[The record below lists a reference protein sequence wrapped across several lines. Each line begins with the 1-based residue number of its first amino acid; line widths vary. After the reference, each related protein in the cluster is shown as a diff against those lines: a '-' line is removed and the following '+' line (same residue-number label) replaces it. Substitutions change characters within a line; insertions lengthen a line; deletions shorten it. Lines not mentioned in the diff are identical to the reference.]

1 MTRARIREG
10 SLRSVQ
16 EPPGPPSA
24 SYGRVPLG
32 CLLREIRILCTVGP
46 SSADPRV
53 IQKLDQAGVDI
64 FRINFSHTNAEDI
77 RASIANV
84 QAATSKPLCLDL
96 EGAQIRSGYMAN
108 QRVDFSDGSL
118 VKVHGSPCLGDA
130 ENIQLTPGFVIKE
143 IQPGDLICIDFD
155 TLLLQVIEN
164 RGDHLLSRVLCGGRV
179 GSNKAVTV
187 DRPIPLPPISQKDEQ
202 AIRIG
207 LECGVPYV
215 ALSFAN
221 RRSDVELVRSMVG
234 DRMSIISKIESKQ
247 GLLHLDEILPLS
259 DAILLDRG
267 DMSREVSLEL
277 IPLLQKRLIERA
289 RHFGKPAY
297 VATNLLE
304 SMVNESLPTRAEVND
319 VLNTLIDGASG
330 LVLAAETAIGRYPV
344 KCVSM
349 IRRLINAFHRS
360 IDESSIA
367 QIATQE
373 VNSLSLVKP
382 NGGILVDR
390 RLRSVDPDRLQALR
404 RLQVDEAAL
413 LDAEQIATGGYSPLQ
428 GFMDRKELASVLE
441 HYRLPNGTVWSLPI
455 VLPTRAEVVKDLRI
469 GDEVALVSDRDGEIH
484 AVLHLED
491 VYKVEFEDL
500 ARRWYGT
507 TSLDHP
513 GVMALSRRGEYFLGG
528 CIDLVKRLDSPYR
541 EHLLTPA
548 QTRHIFEK
556 KGWNSIVG
564 FHTRNVVHRAHEYM
578 HLSAL
583 NRFGMDGLFI
593 HPIIG
598 PKKKSDFEA
607 GAILRSY
614 ALAMDAFYPRGR
626 AVLAGFLSYSRYA
639 GPREAVF
646 TALCRKNY
654 GCTHFI
660 VGRDHTGVGDFYA
673 PDGARRLFEEL
684 GDLGIQPLYFDEV
697 YYCKKRGGYYESS
710 VGADVERLD
719 ISATEARRLLQSCEL
734 PPEWLMRKEI
744 SELIVSDI
752 RNNREVFVQ

>member
-1 MTRARIREG
+1 
-10 SLRSVQ
+10 LRD
-16 EPPGPPSA
+16 
-24 SYGRVPLG
+24 
-32 CLLREIRILCTVGP
+32 ITILCTVGP
-46 SSADPRV
+46 SSADPQV
-53 IQKLDQAGVDI
+53 IQKLDRAGVDI
-64 FRINFSHTNAEDI
+64 FRINFSHTRAEEI
-77 RASIANV
+77 RAAIEGI

-108 QRVDFSDGSL
+108 QRVDFTDGSL
-118 VKVHGSPCLGDA
+118 VKVHGAPILGDA
-130 ENIQLTPGFVIKE
+130 ENLQLTPGFVIGE
-143 IQPGDLICIDFD
+143 IQPGDLICVDFD
-155 TLLLQVIEN
+155 TLLLQVLEN
-164 RGDHLLSRVLCGGRV
+164 RGDHLLSLVLCGGRV

-187 DRPIPLPPISQKDEQ
+187 DRPIALPPVSAKDREG
-202 AIRIG
+202 IRTG

-221 RRSDVELVRSMVG
+221 RKADVELVRSMVG
-234 DRMSIISKIESKQ
+234 DRMAIISKIESKQ
-247 GLLHLDEILPLS
+247 GLLQLDDILALS

-289 RHFGKPAY
+289 RDFGKPVY

-349 IRRLINAFHRS
+349 IRRLVTAFRRS
-360 IDESSIA
+360 VDESSIT
-367 QIATQE
+367 QIATQS

-382 NGGILVDR
+382 NGGLLVDR
-390 RLRSVDPDRLQALR
+390 RLRSVDPLRLQALR
-404 RLQVDEAAL
+404 KLRVDEGVL

-428 GFMDRKELASVLE
+428 GFMDRRELASVLDQ
-441 HYRLPNGTVWSLPI
+441 YRLPDGTVWSLPI
-455 VLPTRAEVVKDLRI
+455 VLPAREEAVDDLRI
-469 GDEVALVSDRDGEIH
+469 GDEVALVSDRDGEIY
-484 AVLHLED
+484 ALLHLED
-491 VYKVEFEDL
+491 IYKVDFEDI

-507 TSLDHP
+507 TSLEHP
-513 GVMALSRRGEYFLGG
+513 GVMALGRRGQHFLGG

-541 EHLLTPA
+541 QHLLTPQ

-556 KGWNSIVG
+556 KGWSTIVG

-578 HLSAL
+578 HLTAL
-583 NRFGMDGLFI
+583 NRLGMDGLLI
-593 HPIIG
+593 HPIVG
-598 PKKKSDFEA
+598 PKKKHDFQA
-607 GAILRSY
+607 GAILKSY
-614 ALAMDAFYPRGR
+614 SLAMDRFYPRGR
-626 AVLAGFLSYSRYA
+626 VVLAGFLSYSRYA

-660 VGRDHTGVGDFYA
+660 VGRDHTGVGSFYP

-684 GDLGIQPLYFDEV
+684 GELGIQPLYFDEV
-697 YYCKKRGGYYESS
+697 YYCKRRGGYYEAS
-710 VGADVERLD
+710 GEDELERQD
-719 ISATEARRLLQSCEL
+719 ISATEARTLLQGGQL

-744 SELIVSDI
+744 SELIAAEI
-752 RNNREVFVQ
+752 RSNREVFVQ

>member
-1 MTRARIREG
+1 M
-10 SLRSVQ
+10 
-16 EPPGPPSA
+16 
-24 SYGRVPLG
+24 
-32 CLLREIRILCTVGP
+32 
-46 SSADPRV
+46 
-53 IQKLDQAGVDI
+53 DI
-64 FRINFSHTNAEDI
+64 FRINFSHTNSEEI
-77 RASIANV
+77 RSAIANV

-96 EGAQIRSGYMAN
+96 EGAQIRSGYMSN

-118 VKVHGSPCLGDA
+118 VKVHGRPHLGDA
-130 ENIQLTPGFVIKE
+130 ENIQLTPGFVIEE

-155 TLLLQVIEN
+155 TLLLQVLEN
-164 RGDHLLSRVLCGGRV
+164 RGDHLLSQVLCGGRV

-187 DRPIPLPPISQKDEQ
+187 DRPIPLPPISPKDEE
-202 AIRIG
+202 AIRTG

-221 RRSDVELVRSMVG
+221 RKSDVELLRSMVG
-234 DRMSIISKIESKQ
+234 DRMSIISKIESRE
-247 GLLHLDEILPLS
+247 GLLHLDEILSLS

-277 IPLLQKRLIERA
+277 IPLLQKRLLERA

-319 VLNTLIDGASG
+319 VVNTLIDGASG

-349 IRRLINAFHRS
+349 IRRLITAFRRS
-360 IDESSIA
+360 VDESSIA
-367 QIATQE
+367 QIATQK
-373 VNSLSLVKP
+373 VNSLNLVKP

-390 RLRSVDPDRLQALR
+390 RLPFVDPDRLQALR
-404 RLQVDEAAL
+404 KLRVDEAVL

-428 GFMDRKELASVLE
+428 GFMDHRELGSVLDD
-441 HYRLPNGTVWSLPI
+441 HRLPNGTVWSLPI
-455 VLPTRAEVVKDLRI
+455 VLPTREEGVKDLRI
-469 GDEVALVSDRDGEIH
+469 GDEVALVSDRDGEIY

-491 VYKVEFEDL
+491 IYKLDFEDI
-500 ARRWYGT
+500 ASRWYGT

-513 GVMALSRRGEYFLGG
+513 GVMALGSRGEYLLGG
-528 CIDLVKRLDSPYR
+528 CIDLVKRLASPYR
-541 EHLLTPA
+541 EHLLTPS

-556 KGWNSIVG
+556 KGWNTIVG

-578 HLSAL
+578 QLTAL
-583 NRFGMDGLFI
+583 NQLGMDGLFI

-598 PKKKSDFEA
+598 PKKKLDFQA
-607 GAILRSY
+607 GAILKSY
-614 ALAMDAFYPRGR
+614 SLVMEKFYPRGR

-660 VGRDHTGVGDFYA
+660 VGRDHTGVGAFYA
-673 PDGARRLFEEL
+673 PDGARRLFEKL

-697 YYCKKRGGYYESS
+697 YYCKRRGGYYESS
-710 VGADVERLD
+710 GEEESERLD
-719 ISATEARRLLQSCEL
+719 ISATDARTLLQGGQL
-734 PPEWLMRKEI
+734 PPEWLMRREI
-744 SELIVSDI
+744 SELLVAEMRSD
-752 RNNREVFVQ
+752 REVFVR